1 MRTSVSCSDL
11 APLMLLVGHAL
22 PLPKA
27 GRALLAS
34 GCESFACVD
43 SAEAACIVLAAGQR
57 RAVVIVDSALAGGV
71 CGHELRQACHCETIP
86 IIALLPASKNFEMEL
101 KAELVHIFGGQ
112 TFSEAA

>member
-1 MRTSVSCSDL
+1 MRSSDSPSGTL
-11 APLMLLVGHAL
+11 G
-22 PLPKA
+22 
-27 GRALLAS
+27 GRMP
-34 GCESFACVD
+34 GTKYPACR
-43 SAEAACIVLAAGQR
+43 SWAAACIVLAARQR

-86 IIALLPASKNFEMEL
+86 IIALLPASKNFEMQL